1 MFSLHNLLIKHFVC
15 QNYDR
20 GLNKPVYLIKPFLQF
35 GYCNMYDI
43 TQFLPFFNLVA
54 FYVVFDIPFNTCS
67 PGRQRFEIAICC
79 PQGNG
84 SLRIVSLN
92 SHHVVPKLPES
103 EGCPKVL
110 PNLTQNYLKEGSNLC
125 LYFVK
130 VFSEMSQSCVKWSL
144 LMLPCCHEICRGSV
158 FKLAVVVRIPLYNIL
173 LLLLRYASTLL

>member
-1 MFSLHNLLIKHFVC
+1 MLSLHNLLIKHFVC

-43 TQFLPFFNLVA
+43 TQFLLFFNLVA

-110 PNLTQNYLKEGSNLC
+110 TKLTQNYCVTRAPL
-125 LYFVK
+125 LYFIWSWVALSFK
-130 VFSEMSQSCVKWSL
+130 VCESVSEWVRHRYHLNLIVSSL
-144 LMLPCCHEICRGSV
+144 
-158 FKLAVVVRIPLYNIL
+158 IL
-173 LLLLRYASTLL
+173 WDNF